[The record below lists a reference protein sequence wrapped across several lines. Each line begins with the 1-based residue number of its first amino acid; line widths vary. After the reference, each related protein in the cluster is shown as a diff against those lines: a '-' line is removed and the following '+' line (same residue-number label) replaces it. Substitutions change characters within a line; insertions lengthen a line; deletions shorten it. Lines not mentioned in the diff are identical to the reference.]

1 MIKGNAVEPSANPY
15 QSPKTPSDPSST
27 GSVGPRISW
36 RRGLLL
42 AVAGGLY
49 GYYIPLVVVFGISW
63 LLGIPVWRNPFH
75 TIWGEFIAGPEA
87 YLACSVLCAFSAL
100 LNYTPARP
108 IGMISALRQVGTYA
122 IIGLLLGMVL
132 FDLLPG
138 TPTIAYSPFRPVVA
152 AAILL
157 TTAVG
162 GIYLTLQRVKKE
174 RADLPGP
181 HTAGH

>member
-49 GYYIPLVVVFGISW
+49 GYYIPLVVVFGIAW
-63 LLGIPVWRNPFH
+63 LTGIPVWRNPFQ

-87 YLACSVLCAFSAL
+87 YLACSLLCAFAAL

-108 IGMISALRQVGTYA
+108 IGMISALRQVGA
-122 IIGLLLGMVL
+122 FAMLGLLLGMTL
-132 FDLLPG
+132 FTLLPG
-138 TPTIAYSPFRPVVA
+138 PPTFEFSPHRPLIAVV
-152 AAILL
+152 ILL
-157 TTAVG
+157 TIAAG
-162 GIYLTLQRVKKE
+162 GIYLTAQRVRQD
-174 RADLPGP
+174 RAETLGM
-181 HTAGH
+181 